1 MSASPKSSAAWIPTL
16 RREADRWLHKK
27 ARDGL
32 LQRVGIGVFF
42 KGWLLQRSAKQPDVG
57 RQTRQQ
63 IISSRFK
70 ESRVDAE
77 HWVGGILE
85 FAHSGISKTHTRLGG
100 VSERSL
106 TLVLAKS

>member
-1 MSASPKSSAAWIPTL
+1 MI
-16 RREADRWLHKK
+16 
-27 ARDGL
+27 
-32 LQRVGIGVFF
+32 
-42 KGWLLQRSAKQPDVG
+42 QPDVG
-57 RQTRQQ
+57 RQPD
-63 IISSRFK
+63 
-70 ESRVDAE
+70 VDVE